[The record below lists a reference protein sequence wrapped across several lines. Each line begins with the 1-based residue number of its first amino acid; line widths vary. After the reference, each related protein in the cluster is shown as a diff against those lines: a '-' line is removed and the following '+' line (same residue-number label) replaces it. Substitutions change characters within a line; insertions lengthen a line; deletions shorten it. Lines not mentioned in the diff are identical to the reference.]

1 MKPKNPKKS
10 LYHFTLTNIFWCFPC
25 NFGISVHFWDSR
37 SLSGFP
43 AFSRFKISRCS
54 KQCLNRM
61 APHFY
66 LPFWIFRSS
75 YGPEDRLLILV
86 SFASLCLPDRSSTV
100 LYAVCTYVL
109 VVHYISHT
117 KGPGSI
123 QSPVCI
129 PPQSLIVVFAKVDR

>member
-1 MKPKNPKKS
+1 MRNHCRRPS
-10 LYHFTLTNIFWCFPC
+10 LDRLLSESGGRGSMAPPVFDRSVNTN
-25 NFGISVHFWDSR
+25 
-37 SLSGFP
+37 
-43 AFSRFKISRCS
+43 
-54 KQCLNRM
+54 LNRL
-61 APHFY
+61 APHF
-66 LPFWIFRSS
+66 LLALQDFRPS
-75 YGPEDRLLILV
+75 YGPVDRLLILV
-86 SFASLCLPDRSSTV
+86 SFASLCLPDRSSTI